1 MDYSTM
7 SQRPYSIPQT
17 DPPLSPRE
25 TLPTMYDLPSEDPEE
40 PGLPDEFHDLQ
51 PQLLSATLRLQNY
64 AKDQIFTGTDLNLY
78 YDVHHPLWHKRP
90 DWFLALGVP
99 RLYDGK
105 DLRASYVV
113 WQEGVNPF
121 VVVELL
127 SPGTEDEDLGRFAE
141 SNADI
146 PLGESI
152 PAPDSS
158 PAPSN
163 GQSTK
168 AVPPGKW
175 QVYEQILRIPYYVVF
190 SRYNNRVRA
199 FRLVGGHYQ
208 EQNLDTSNP
217 RVWIPELDL
226 GLGLW
231 EGEFDGIERSW
242 LRWYDTDGNWVLTEA
257 EHQQQRAER
266 QRQRAIQER
275 QRAEQEQQRAE
286 QQRQRAEQEQQRAE
300 QQQQRAEQEQQRAE
314 QQRQRAEQEQQRA
327 EQQRQRA
334 EQEQQ
339 RADTAE
345 DQLRQVVMNLLQAN
359 LSVAQVANMTGLT
372 EDQVRQ
378 MG

>member
-1 MDYSTM
+1 
-7 SQRPYSIPQT
+7 
-17 DPPLSPRE
+17 
-25 TLPTMYDLPSEDPEE
+25 MYDLPSEDPEE

-105 DLRASYVV
+105 DLRSSYVV

-127 SPGTEDEDLGRFAE
+127 SPGTENEDLGVY
-141 SNADI
+141 AD
-146 PLGESI
+146 
-152 PAPDSS
+152 PATAISGAS
-158 PAPSN
+158 VPAIEPNSLVN

-208 EQNLDTSNP
+208 EESLDSSNP
-217 RVWIPELDL
+217 RIWISELDL

-231 EGEFDGIERSW
+231 EGEFDGIERLW
-242 LRWYDTDGNWVLTEA
+242 LRWYDTHGDWVLTEA
-257 EHQQQRAER
+257 EYQQQRAER
-266 QRQRAIQER
+266 QRQRALQE
-275 QRAEQEQQRAE
+275 
-286 QQRQRAEQEQQRAE
+286 RQRAEQEQQRAE

-314 QQRQRAEQEQQRA
+314 QQQR
-327 EQQRQRA
+327 
-334 EQEQQ
+334 
-339 RADTAE
+339 RADAAA
-345 DQLRQVVMNLLQAN
+345 DQLRQVVANLLQAN
-359 LSVAQVANMTGLT
+359 LSVTQVASMTGLT
-372 EDQVRQ
+372 EEKVRQ
-378 MG
+378 ILDDGC